1 LEHIRGIHVA
11 ICAVE
16 LPTNSPD
23 CRHGLTSYVTLI
35 WTILTKSESVNLSMT
50 AVRTAEVVW
59 EKDLLTGGGSVRIRS
74 GALPEFPVT
83 WASRTEAPGGKT
95 SPEELLAAAHASC
108 YAMAL
113 SAALARRRMPPER
126 LNVTA
131 QCTFDKVGD
140 DFKVTTMEL
149 TVQGKVPGL
158 ERSAFEE
165 VAQAAEK
172 SCPISNAIR
181 NNVEIRLTAKLD

>member
-1 LEHIRGIHVA
+1 MA
-11 ICAVE
+11 
-16 LPTNSPD
+16 
-23 CRHGLTSYVTLI
+23 
-35 WTILTKSESVNLSMT
+35 
-50 AVRTAEVVW
+50 AVRTVEVVW
-59 EKDLLTGGGSVRIRS
+59 EKDLLSGRGSVKISS

-113 SAALARRRMPPER
+113 SATLAKKRTPPER

-140 DFKVTTMEL
+140 GFKVTTMDL
-149 TVQGKVPGL
+149 KVHGRVPGL
-158 ERSAFEE
+158 EQSTFQE
-165 VAQAAEK
+165 VAQIAEK

>member
-1 LEHIRGIHVA
+1 MA
-11 ICAVE
+11 
-16 LPTNSPD
+16 
-23 CRHGLTSYVTLI
+23 
-35 WTILTKSESVNLSMT
+35 
-50 AVRTAEVVW
+50 AVRTVEVVW
-59 EKDLLTGGGSVRIRS
+59 EKDLLSGRGSVKMGS

-83 WASRTEAPGGKT
+83 WASRTEEPGGKT

-113 SAALARRRMPPER
+113 SATLARRRTPPEQ

-140 DFKVTTMEL
+140 GFKVTTMEL
-149 TVQGKVPGL
+149 TVHGRVHGL
-158 ERSAFEE
+158 EQPVFQE

-181 NNVEIRLTAKLD
+181 NNVEIRLTARLD

>member
-1 LEHIRGIHVA
+1 
-11 ICAVE
+11 
-16 LPTNSPD
+16 
-23 CRHGLTSYVTLI
+23 
-35 WTILTKSESVNLSMT
+35 MT

-59 EKDLLTGGGSVRIRS
+59 EKDLLTGRGSVRIRS

-113 SAALARRRMPPER
+113 SATLARRHMPPER

-140 DFKVTTMEL
+140 NFKVTTMEL

-158 ERSAFEE
+158 ERSAFQE

-172 SCPISNAIR
+172 GCPISNAIR

>member
-1 LEHIRGIHVA
+1 MA
-11 ICAVE
+11 
-16 LPTNSPD
+16 
-23 CRHGLTSYVTLI
+23 
-35 WTILTKSESVNLSMT
+35 

-113 SAALARRRMPPER
+113 SATLVKKRSPPER
-126 LNVTA
+126 LHVTA
-131 QCTFDKVGD
+131 QCTFDNVAGG
-140 DFKVTTMEL
+140 FKVTTMVL
-149 TVQGKVPGL
+149 TVHGSVPGL
-158 ERSAFEE
+158 EPTAFEE
-165 VAQAAEK
+165 IAQAAEK

-181 NNVEIRLTAKLD
+181 NNVEIRLIARLD

>member
-1 LEHIRGIHVA
+1 
-11 ICAVE
+11 
-16 LPTNSPD
+16 
-23 CRHGLTSYVTLI
+23 
-35 WTILTKSESVNLSMT
+35 VNLSLT
-50 AVRTAEVVW
+50 AVRTAEVLW
-59 EKDLLTGGGSVRIRS
+59 EKDLLIGAGSVRIRS

-83 WASRTEAPGGKT
+83 WASRTEAAGGKT

-140 DFKVTTMEL
+140 DFKVTRMEL
-149 TVQGKVPGL
+149 TVHGKVPGL

-165 VAQAAEK
+165 VARAAEK